1 MSDIQYD
8 ECDWRMEHG
17 GELVL
22 SKNDEDIVVL
32 RLSPEQQM
40 AMATVLTAAA
50 MRQIYPPRPADTS
63 AA

>member
-1 MSDIQYD
+1 MADIEYD
-8 ECDWRMEHG
+8 DCDWRMEYE

-22 SKNDEDIVVL
+22 SKGDEDIVVL

-50 MRQIYPPRPADTS
+50 MRRIYPPRPANTS

>member
-8 ECDWRMEHG
+8 DCDWRMDRDG
-17 GELVL
+17 DLVL
-22 SKNDEDIVVL
+22 SKGAEDVVVL

-50 MRQIYPPRPADTS
+50 MRRIYPPRAANTS

>member
-1 MSDIQYD
+1 MSDIEYD
-8 ECDWRMEHG
+8 DCDWRMDRD
-17 GELVL
+17 GEIVL
-22 SKNDEDIVVL
+22 SSDNQDIAVL

-50 MRQIYPPRPADTS
+50 MRRIYPPRAANTS

>member
-8 ECDWRMEHG
+8 ECDWRMDRDG
-17 GELVL
+17 DLVL
-22 SKNDEDIVVL
+22 SKGADDILVL

-50 MRQIYPPRPADTS
+50 MRRIYPPRAANTS

>member
-1 MSDIQYD
+1 MADIEYD
-8 ECDWRMEHG
+8 DCDWRMERD
-17 GELVL
+17 GEIVL
-22 SKNDEDIVVL
+22 STDNRDIVVL

-50 MRQIYPPRPADTS
+50 MRRIYPPRPANTS